1 MALGEGGTD
10 AVGCGAHSKS
20 SGAVIKDGG
29 VSLEALL
36 VPAVAEV
43 TELDRL
49 WNLLTRGGAMP
60 GASLLGTVKPEP
72 VELELDTVWT

>member
-1 MALGEGGTD
+1 MALGDGDTGT
-10 AVGCGAHSKS
+10 VGCGAHSKS

-43 TELDRL
+43 TELERL
-49 WNLLTRGGAMP
+49 WILWIRGGAMP
-60 GASLLGTVKPEP
+60 GALLLGAVKAKP

>member
-1 MALGEGGTD
+1 MGRRYGHNQVRCLQQ
-10 AVGCGAHSKS
+10 
-20 SGAVIKDGG
+20 VIKDGG
-29 VSLEALL
+29 TSLEALL

-60 GASLLGTVKPEP
+60 GASLLGAVKAEP